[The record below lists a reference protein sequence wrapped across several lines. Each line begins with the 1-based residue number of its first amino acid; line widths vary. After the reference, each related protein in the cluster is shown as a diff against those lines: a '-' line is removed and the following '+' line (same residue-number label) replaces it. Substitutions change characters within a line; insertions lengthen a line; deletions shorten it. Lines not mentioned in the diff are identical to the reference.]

1 MARQINNIVENATID
16 IDGGTMKW
24 DNHMVQL
31 SYTAH
36 LWKGTLTEEKLP
48 VLYVLLGIFISLA
61 SYRLICTILMVTVL
75 VIGTS
80 AWMVWFHNVK
90 NRKGVHLGL
99 ISGEIYSF
107 YSENSLFNSK
117 IYELLIR
124 LIAENDDTT
133 IYHIELSGEGKI
145 MEELKVKETVEAEEI
160 AEPPH
165 KLSIPHE
172 NKGPLVT
179 ELNQLLS
186 NCEHKNEMNEENI
199 KLIENTIQVAEV
211 NDREKMKKSFEQF
224 IISGLINDCNDLG
237 LDTLINEIKS
247 CVY

>member
-48 VLYVLLGIFISLA
+48 VLYVLLGFFISLA
-61 SYRLICTILMVTVL
+61 SYRLICTILMLTVL

-80 AWMVWFHNVK
+80 ACMVWFHNVK

-107 YSENSLFNSK
+107 YYGEDQHLF
-117 IYELLIR
+117 
-124 LIAENDDTT
+124 
-133 IYHIELSGEGKI
+133 
-145 MEELKVKETVEAEEI
+145 
-160 AEPPH
+160 
-165 KLSIPHE
+165 
-172 NKGPLVT
+172 
-179 ELNQLLS
+179 
-186 NCEHKNEMNEENI
+186 
-199 KLIENTIQVAEV
+199 
-211 NDREKMKKSFEQF
+211 
-224 IISGLINDCNDLG
+224 
-237 LDTLINEIKS
+237 
-247 CVY
+247 